1 MITHNLENM
10 EDYNQIVSD
19 WYMKL
24 MNLFI
29 NYIRKRLPALRIEDI
44 EDVYS
49 ETFIAVRQ
57 NMLAGKVAAGTNWKA
72 YIFQIGYNMAV
83 NRMKKESKMVQ
94 ATDSSS
100 DDDIDADERFQTKLS
115 LQELVDNCDDKEAA
129 EQRIEVLKREMGYLP
144 EPCETILKD
153 FYYGGFSMAEIMA
166 EIHYNSVDS
175 VKSMKNRCMNR
186 FKERVRVAFKMLNL
200 I

>member
-1 MITHNLENM
+1 M

-29 NYIRKRLPALRIEDI
+29 NYIRKRLPVLRIEDI

-115 LQELVDNCDDKEAA
+115 LQELVDDCDDKEAA

>member
-29 NYIRKRLPALRIEDI
+29 NYIRKRLPVLRIEDI

-94 ATDSSS
+94 AADSSS

-115 LQELVDNCDDKEAA
+115 LQELVDDCDDKEAA

>member
-1 MITHNLENM
+1 M
-10 EDYNQIVSD
+10 EEYNQIVND
-19 WYMKL
+19 WYVKL

-29 NYIRKRLPALRIEDI
+29 NYIHKRLPVLRIEDI

-57 NMLAGKVAAGTNWKA
+57 NMLNNKVASGTNWKA
-72 YIFQIGYNMAV
+72 YIFQIGYNMAI
-83 NRMKKESKMVQ
+83 NKMKQASKMVQ
-94 ATDSSS
+94 AADRPSN
-100 DDDIDADERFQTKLS
+100 DDIDADEKFQTQLS
-115 LQELVDNCDDKEAA
+115 LQDLMDDCDDKATM
-129 EQRIEVLKREMGYLP
+129 EQRVEVLQREMGYLP

-153 FYYGGFSMAEIMA
+153 FYFGGFSMAEIMH

-186 FKERVRVAFKMLNL
+186 FKDRIKVTFKMLNL
-200 I
+200 ID

>member
-1 MITHNLENM
+1 M

-29 NYIRKRLPALRIEDI
+29 NYIRKRLPVLRIEDI

-115 LQELVDNCDDKEAA
+115 LQELVDDCDDKEAA
-129 EQRIEVLKREMGYLP
+129 EQRIEVLKREMGYMP

>member
-1 MITHNLENM
+1 
-10 EDYNQIVSD
+10 
-19 WYMKL
+19 

-29 NYIRKRLPALRIEDI
+29 NYIRKRLPVLRIEDI

-115 LQELVDNCDDKEAA
+115 LQELVDDCDDKEAA

-153 FYYGGFSMAEIMA
+153 FYYGGFSRAEIMA